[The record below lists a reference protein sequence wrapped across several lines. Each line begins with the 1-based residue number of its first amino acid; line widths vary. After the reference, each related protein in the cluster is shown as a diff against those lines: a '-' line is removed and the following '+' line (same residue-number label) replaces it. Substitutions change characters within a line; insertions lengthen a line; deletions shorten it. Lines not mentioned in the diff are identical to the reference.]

1 MTKSEILEVLNDIF
15 VYQSI
20 TQIKDTFSSI
30 KVGENNLKFYT
41 YSEDSTTDCIWYCNF
56 YSSQKSFQIK
66 IPNEMPKEFIEE
78 ISKNKEELDKLMTQI
93 NKINKKF
100 SEMTNPEFIR
110 DIKLKKI
117 LD

>member
-1 MTKSEILEVLNDIF
+1 
-15 VYQSI
+15 
-20 TQIKDTFSSI
+20 
-30 KVGENNLKFYT
+30 
-41 YSEDSTTDCIWYCNF
+41 
-56 YSSQKSFQIK
+56 
-66 IPNEMPKEFIEE
+66 MPKEFIEE